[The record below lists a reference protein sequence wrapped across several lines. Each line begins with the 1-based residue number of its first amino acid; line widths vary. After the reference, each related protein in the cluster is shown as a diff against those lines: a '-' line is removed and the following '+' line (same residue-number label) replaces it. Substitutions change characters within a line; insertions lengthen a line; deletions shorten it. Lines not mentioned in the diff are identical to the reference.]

1 MWYFGRLFV
10 PFHPL
15 NPFLVGAT
23 PFGEVLGWLKTHAWT
38 ACTRQNRFAGSNPVL
53 SAVNTDNQQL
63 TNFTHVNT
71 HTFRGLRA
79 YFFSQYL

>member
-1 MWYFGRLFV
+1 MFNLIEYSEIC
-10 PFHPL
+10 
-15 NPFLVGAT
+15 A
-23 PFGEVLGWLKTHAWT
+23 E
-38 ACTRQNRFAGSNPVL
+38 SSVL
-53 SAVNTDNQQL
+53 SAVNADNQQL